1 MNYDNMTKFKNL
13 YDTISTSLQPNVH
26 VFMRSYVM
34 NILNLRFSQ
43 DDFTTGVDHE
53 SVRKLRYNIENGTL
67 DENLLT
73 QYGLSKDEIYTYNA
87 D

>member
-1 MNYDNMTKFKNL
+1 
-13 YDTISTSLQPNVH
+13 
-26 VFMRSYVM
+26 M

-67 DENLLT
+67 EENALT